1 METAQLFHMKKST
14 ICLYREE
21 RKLTM
26 ISIQLSK
33 EDFVY
38 DIQGLCKSFYPAEQI
53 LIGTEKETSKEA
65 ECLFRIEIVMEDR
78 LVMLHFHDKEKS
90 KQYQGIV
97 KDGERRTY
105 KNVLKKLLYQLLTEQ
120 TGKRLP
126 WGTLTGVR
134 PTKLAME
141 RLELGENKEQVTA
154 FMKEHYFCSEE
165 KIALAYEISRKEL
178 DILEAI
184 DYKNGYSLYV
194 GIPFCPTRCSYC
206 SFPSYPI
213 EQFGNLMEQYLQAL
227 YKELTYVATKVWN
240 KRLST
245 IYIGGGTPTTLSAEQ
260 LRQLIQKIKS
270 VFPVEEVAEFT
281 VEAGR
286 PDSITEEKLKV
297 LKEEGI
303 TRISINPQSMN
314 QKTLERIGREHTV
327 EQVERMFHLARKIG
341 HDNINMDLIIGLP
354 EESPED
360 VKRTL
365 ERIAPLNPENLTVH
379 SLVLK
384 RAARLNTQY
393 QEETNG
399 EEDYALEGQSGAM
412 AKETTEFA
420 KRHGYE
426 PYYMYRQ
433 KNATGADC
441 DSRENIGYAK
451 PGKECIYNIL
461 IMEEKQSILAVGAGA
476 SFKFLL
482 PQEKKKIQRVENVKS
497 ITDYI
502 ERIDEMIE
510 RKECF
515 WQKHKNA
522 FSSHEPEIR

>member
-1 METAQLFHMKKST
+1 
-14 ICLYREE
+14 
-21 RKLTM
+21 
-26 ISIQLSK
+26 
-33 EDFVY
+33 
-38 DIQGLCKSFYPAEQI
+38 
-53 LIGTEKETSKEA
+53 
-65 ECLFRIEIVMEDR
+65 
-78 LVMLHFHDKEKS
+78 
-90 KQYQGIV
+90 
-97 KDGERRTY
+97 
-105 KNVLKKLLYQLLTEQ
+105 
-120 TGKRLP
+120 
-126 WGTLTGVR
+126 
-134 PTKLAME
+134 
-141 RLELGENKEQVTA
+141 
-154 FMKEHYFCSEE
+154 
-165 KIALAYEISRKEL
+165 
-178 DILEAI
+178 
-184 DYKNGYSLYV
+184 
-194 GIPFCPTRCSYC
+194 
-206 SFPSYPI
+206 
-213 EQFGNLMEQYLQAL
+213 
-227 YKELTYVATKVWN
+227 
-240 KRLST
+240 
-245 IYIGGGTPTTLSAEQ
+245 
-260 LRQLIQKIKS
+260 
-270 VFPVEEVAEFT
+270 
-281 VEAGR
+281 
-286 PDSITEEKLKV
+286 
-297 LKEEGI
+297 
-303 TRISINPQSMN
+303 MN

-433 KNATGADC
+433 KNATGADS

-476 SFKFLL
+476 SSKFLL